1 MQPRSTHGDQ
11 SPLWGKMAKIGV
23 KIGEYFHFGLIL
35 NIYFGQLL
43 SAHPLV

>member
-1 MQPRSTHGDQ
+1 
-11 SPLWGKMAKIGV
+11 MAKIGV

-35 NIYFGQLL
+35 NIYFGQAL